1 MAIVFQTTYKF
12 GELSDSAKE
21 RACSD
26 WRTAGAFEYAW
37 DTESLQSIRA
47 FCNAFGV
54 KLKNYSADTWG
65 ACYAHTDATN
75 ANFRGLKLRD
85 VDRDNMPTGYCLDC
99 DLWMTFYDEFK
110 RTGSALKAFEE
121 ALDVAIRSWR
131 DDREQQESDEY
142 VAEFLTIN
150 EFEFMENGERV

>member
-1 MAIVFQTTYKF
+1 MRTIAKTVYNFD
-12 GELSDSAKE
+12 ELSDSAKK
-21 RACSD
+21 RACID
-26 WRTAGAFEYAW
+26 WRTSAAFQYAW
-37 DTESLQSIRA
+37 DEESLQSIRE
-47 FCNAFGV
+47 FCDAFGV
-54 KLKNYSADTWG
+54 KLKNYSAETWG

-121 ALDVAIRSWR
+121 ALGAAVRAWR
-131 DDREQQESDEY
+131 DDREHQESDDH
-142 VAEFLTIN
+142 VADFLAMN
-150 EFEFMENGERV
+150 EFEFTENGQRV